1 MTFARASVLPVL
13 AALLAPLLVCASA
26 MLQACAAD
34 PGDGPK
40 GDAGSSAS
48 GDDGAPQAE
57 AEPSDSSELDSGQ
70 ADTTLPSTDS
80 STGMDSSFP
89 PESSVADVGVQ
100 DSPGV
105 VDVVTCTT
113 CPLVVQYLTNNTAT
127 MNNTMSPQFEIFNN
141 GASPVDMT
149 VLTMRYYYTAQGS
162 TSQEFACDYFAAAG
176 GCGTVQATFVA
187 MSTPTATADH
197 YIQIAFTSGSIP
209 SGMST
214 GGLQTRLHDTNYAVT
229 FDQTL
234 DYSFNAS
241 DTAFTPWNHITLYQS
256 GSLVYGVE
264 P

>member
-1 MTFARASVLPVL
+1 MGAARSSLAS
-13 AALLAPLLVCASA
+13 LLAPLLSSLLVGASA
-26 MLQACAAD
+26 ALPACAAD

-40 GDAGSSAS
+40 GDGGTSPS
-48 GDDGAPQAE
+48 GDDSAPQAD
-57 AEPSDSSELDSGQ
+57 AEPLDSSELDSGQ
-70 ADTTLPSTDS
+70 ADTTLPPPDSATGVDS
-80 STGMDSSFP
+80 STPQD
-89 PESSVADVGVQ
+89 SSVAEVGVQ

-113 CPLVVQYLTNNTAT
+113 CPLVVQYMTNNTAT

-197 YIQIAFTSGSIP
+197 YVQIAFTSGSIS
-209 SGMST
+209 SGTST

-229 FDQTL
+229 FDQTQ

-241 DTAFTPWNHITLYQS
+241 DTTFTPWNHITLYLS